1 MNGSSQSGSVIQWA
15 TVGVPPPEASTHA
28 TSSPHPV
35 SSFTPPFL
43 TSAATESTKTSNLP
57 MPNPQDHS
65 DFINSFLSSDEDF
78 SAPVKSE
85 STLATAIEDDKT
97 EYDSFHADFSSFLS
111 EALSET
117 YQPFSSASHDQ
128 FADIKAG
135 SSIDNT
141 SKAPGSLVSMKT
153 KNEANGEDVGI
164 TAVLEQS
171 QESAPDTFD
180 GPENEVSTAQDILL
194 VNLLKY
200 SIILKVLP

>member
-15 TVGVPPPEASTHA
+15 TVGVPPPGESSHA

-78 SAPVKSE
+78 SAPVTSE
-85 STLATAIEDDKT
+85 SPHATATEDDKT

-117 YQPFSSASHDQ
+117 YQPFSSASQ
-128 FADIKAG
+128 FGDVKAG
-135 SSIDNT
+135 SSTDNT

-194 VNLLKY
+194 VNLQKY
-200 SIILKVLP
+200 SIILKVLT